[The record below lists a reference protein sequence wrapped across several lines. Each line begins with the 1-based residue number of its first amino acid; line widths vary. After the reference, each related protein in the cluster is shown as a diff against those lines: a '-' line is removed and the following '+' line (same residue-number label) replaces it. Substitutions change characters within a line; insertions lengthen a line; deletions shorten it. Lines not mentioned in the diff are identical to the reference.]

1 MYLGIDEIVIG
12 LRETLKINLMSQ
24 LQTGNEIIDTFM
36 RVILLT
42 FVASFG
48 SNFFHRIV
56 EYKFNIDFWSFFR
69 KKYSLTLR
77 GSKIIEMR
85 YMHSRFDFSMR
96 FKAIMDEIIKSLVG
110 IPENRDLV
118 KSIDEL
124 QLRETTRYDNLDNR
138 ITEMQFGFIVNQ
150 NTDFKL
156 TDEIFCKISSYKDNF
171 DGEKNKSPVSKQ
183 EYEITIWSR
192 KLSCY
197 ELHNYLEKITDV
209 YEQNRKKESDKN
221 KYIFKF
227 DGTDKESERIKWQVS
242 EFNSSMT
249 LDSLFFEGKEEVIDI
264 LERFMKEQILYEKIG
279 KPWQLG
285 ILLEGEPGCGKT
297 SFIKAIANYFNR
309 SIKDL
314 QFNRMK
320 TIDDLEGCMNCIEY
334 NNKNMSIERVI
345 MVAEDFDCMTDIA
358 KSRSLE
364 KKEQEE
370 LIKRRDKKRQENQ
383 EQINSMKS
391 DEARAIMHAI
401 NRDQEEM
408 ENFVMLGP
416 TQKKADREITLS
428 SLLNILDG
436 IYSYNGRIIIFSTNH
451 PEIIDEACL
460 RSGRIDVRI
469 KFKRLSQ
476 KILYEMIEHWYKSYD
491 EFYGTVLTEEFRN
504 LWKDFNFDDEKLK
517 PCDISNIL
525 QKYGKN
531 VEFTL
536 KSLQNLQQ

>member
-221 KYIFKF
+221 RYIFKF

-451 PEIIDEACL
+451 PEMIDEACL

-476 KILYEMIEHWYKSYD
+476 KMLYEMIEHWYKSYD

>member
-1 MYLGIDEIVIG
+1 MYLGIDEIVVG

-42 FVASFG
+42 LVASFG

-110 IPENRDLV
+110 IPENRVLV

-138 ITEMQFGFIVNQ
+138 TEMQFGFIVNQ

-221 KYIFKF
+221 RYIFKF

-451 PEIIDEACL
+451 PEMIDEACL

-504 LWKDFNFDDEKLK
+504 LWKDFNFDEEKLK

>member
-1 MYLGIDEIVIG
+1 MYLGIDEIVVG

-42 FVASFG
+42 LVASFG

-138 ITEMQFGFIVNQ
+138 TEMQFGFIVNQ

-221 KYIFKF
+221 RYIFKF

-451 PEIIDEACL
+451 PEMIDEACL

-504 LWKDFNFDDEKLK
+504 LWKDFNFDEEKLK

>member
-1 MYLGIDEIVIG
+1 MYLGIDEIVFG

-221 KYIFKF
+221 RYIFKF

-391 DEARAIMHAI
+391 DEAKAIMHAI

-451 PEIIDEACL
+451 PEMIDEACL

-476 KILYEMIEHWYKSYD
+476 KIMYEMIEHWYKSYD

>member
-1 MYLGIDEIVIG
+1 MYLGIDEIVVG

-36 RVILLT
+36 RVILVT
-42 FVASFG
+42 FVASVG

-221 KYIFKF
+221 RYIFKF

-451 PEIIDEACL
+451 PEMIDEACL

-476 KILYEMIEHWYKSYD
+476 KIMYEMIEHWYKSYD

>member
-24 LQTGNEIIDTFM
+24 LQTGNEIIDTLM
-36 RVILLT
+36 RVILVT

-221 KYIFKF
+221 RYIFKF

-391 DEARAIMHAI
+391 DEAKAIMHAI

-451 PEIIDEACL
+451 PEMIDEACL

>member
-1 MYLGIDEIVIG
+1 MYLGTDEIVVG

-24 LQTGNEIIDTFM
+24 LQTGNEIIDTFI

-42 FVASFG
+42 LVASFG
-48 SNFFHRIV
+48 SNFFHRII

-110 IPENRDLV
+110 IPENCDLV

-138 ITEMQFGFIVNQ
+138 TEMQFGFIVNQ

-221 KYIFKF
+221 RYIFKF

-476 KILYEMIEHWYKSYD
+476 KILYEMVEHWYKSYD

-504 LWKDFNFDDEKLK
+504 LWKDFNFDEEKLK

-536 KSLQNLQQ
+536 KNLQNLQQ